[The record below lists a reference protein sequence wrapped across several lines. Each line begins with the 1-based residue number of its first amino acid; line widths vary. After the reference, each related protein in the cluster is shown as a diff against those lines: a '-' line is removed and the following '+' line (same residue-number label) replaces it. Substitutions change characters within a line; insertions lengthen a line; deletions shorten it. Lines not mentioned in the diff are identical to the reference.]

1 MNSVPYIFWAILE
14 SVVILVWG
22 PRNFQFIPY
31 DQAPRCPDWTI
42 LGQVLRGGV
51 QILLYLSQKYFTSSL
66 LYLLNSKVRIESCI
80 FNSHSQP
87 KAIAHIAIYQVLQF
101 TTYINPIETWVCN
114 LGVQFLTVTT
124 PYVFLVCNEELTT
137 CEFHLLHTRKN
148 DLVF

>member
-14 SVVILVWG
+14 SVVILLWG
-22 PRNFQFIPY
+22 PGNFQLILY

-80 FNSHSQP
+80 FNCHSQP
-87 KAIAHIAIYQVLQF
+87 KAIVHSAIYQVLQF

-114 LGVQFLTVTT
+114 RYPLMFFLYAMKNSQHVSS
-124 PYVFLVCNEELTT
+124 T
-137 CEFHLLHTRKN
+137 CCIQGKMILFFN
-148 DLVF
+148 